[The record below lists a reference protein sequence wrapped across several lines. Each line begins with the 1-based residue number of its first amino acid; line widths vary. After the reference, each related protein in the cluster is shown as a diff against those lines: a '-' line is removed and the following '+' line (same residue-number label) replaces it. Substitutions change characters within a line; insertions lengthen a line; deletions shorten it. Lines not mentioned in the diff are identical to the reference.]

1 MSVNTIYSS
10 DKNIDEKIL
19 RVGYALLVEYP
30 DSSPFAGI
38 HGAYAVTVWKHKTKV
53 LWMDSG
59 VYQYTT
65 TIMPNKFVR
74 RDLESLDI
82 KPTIMKSWFK
92 KLIKDHENLFT
103 PARLK
108 EEKVKYLK
116 AKKKMANND
125 GKRGNSGKRKRK
137 QCGEIVLP
145 GNMMSGLK
153 RLNSIGLEK
162 IRHASLF
169 KLSKRQRMTEL
180 PSTCYEFPEQLSF
193 NGFFRAKLISNA
205 TNFALSLSL
214 EV

>member
-1 MSVNTIYSS
+1 MSVNTIYTS
-10 DKNIDEKIL
+10 DKTIDDKSL
-19 RVGYALLVEYP
+19 RVGCALLVEYP

-38 HGAYAVTVWKHKTKV
+38 HGAYAVTVWKYKTKV
-53 LWMDSG
+53 LWMDPG

-82 KPTIMKSWFK
+82 KPTIMKCWFK

-108 EEKVKYLK
+108 EEKVNYLK
-116 AKKKMANND
+116 AQKKMAKNYA
-125 GKRGNSGKRKRK
+125 GKGNSEQRKRKR
-137 QCGEIVLP
+137 CGEISP
-145 GNMMSGLK
+145 GKMIGGLK
-153 RLNSIGLEK
+153 RLNSVGLEK
-162 IRHASLF
+162 IRHSSLF
-169 KLSKRQRMTEL
+169 KMSKRQRMTEL

-205 TNFALSLSL
+205 TNFTLSLSL